1 VAPGLAGRP
10 KPRGFSLDQDP
21 TRRWAYSLREA
32 SRTILLDLG
41 AGDYFRGLVT
51 CGYPS
56 PMSLGGK
63 ALSVGIYAD
72 PEGGV
77 RARVA
82 GLLTCGSVWAC
93 PVCATTAADERSEAL
108 ARVVARRWSK
118 GWRVAH
124 AVLTVRHTRGEPLAD
139 VLGALTTAW
148 RHLVS
153 HRRVKKL
160 LRGWDWHRGWEITY
174 GKNGWHPHVHLLL
187 LSPPGVDP
195 YLLEE
200 PLWEAW
206 EAAVRAVGWA
216 PSSRGGYVF
225 QVPGGEEDVIE
236 VARYQEKWG
245 IVREGASGPQKAGGA
260 GLSPWELLELAAQE
274 VVLRYEEDEVGVPG
288 IVRLDTPGVLRPPR
302 PARGFAVSPDVA
314 QTLWVEY
321 VEATKGRK
329 RTGAS
334 RALARE
340 LRQEL
345 EALQAEWNPG
355 ELQAV
360 VRLDIRAYMWLLR
373 TARLAYWLHWLEVA
387 GPEVA
392 AELVGL
398 VPDEWTVLMVQRAPP
413 QNTPLESAGV

>member
-1 VAPGLAGRP
+1 MFL
-10 KPRGFSLDQDP
+10 KNK
-21 TRRWAYSLREA
+21 E
-32 SRTILLDLG
+32 
-41 AGDYFRGLVT
+41 
-51 CGYPS
+51 
-56 PMSLGGK
+56 
-63 ALSVGIYAD
+63 LSVGIYAD
-72 PEGGV
+72 PEGEL

-93 PVCATTAADERSEAL
+93 PVCATTTADERSEAL
-108 ARVVARRWSK
+108 ARVVARRWRG

-124 AVLTVRHTRGEPLAD
+124 AVLTVRHTRGEPLTD

-153 HRRVKKL
+153 HRTVKGL
-160 LRGWDWHRGWEITY
+160 FRGWDWHRGVEITY
-174 GKNGWHPHVHLLL
+174 GKSGWHPHVHLLL

-216 PSSRGGYVF
+216 PSSRGGYVY
-225 QVPGGEEDVIE
+225 QVPSSEEDVVE

-245 IVREGASGPQKAGGA
+245 VIREASGGPQKEGKGGW
-260 GLSPWELLELAAQE
+260 SPWEILEAAARGLT
-274 VVLRYEEDEVGVPG
+274 LRFEDDEVPVPG
-288 IVRLDTPGVLRPPR
+288 FGSLDTPGLLRPRP
-302 PARGFAVSPDVA
+302 PARISPDVA
-314 QTLWVEY
+314 QVLWVEY

-334 RALARE
+334 RRLGQE
-340 LRQEL
+340 LRQAL
-345 EALQAEWNPG
+345 EELQAEWNPG

-398 VPDEWTVLMVQRAPP
+398 VPDEWSYLPVLRGPP
-413 QNTPLESAGV
+413 VEEEVDHA